1 MEKSAVTTGSNKA
14 YVGMKA
20 AEKKY
25 EEEIVYD
32 VISEDH

>member
-14 YVGMKA
+14 YVDVKA

-25 EEEIVYD
+25 EEEIVYN
-32 VISEDH
+32 VIQGDH